1 MYTCLTG
8 VFNTPYSG
16 AAMSDFRFGLGHLTL
31 DFLATLGGRP
41 GSPVERLAVPGD
53 LSRWIAEAG
62 ITAAPRASG
71 QLLDDARELREAIR
85 RVLDCARE
93 GGRPSAPDLRLVN
106 DWARRPV
113 AAPQIGPDLARVSVG
128 PDPVTGALAHI
139 ARESVEFMTGP
150 EFVRVRTCAGCTL
163 LFIDRSRPGTRRWC
177 SMERCGNRNKTAHYR
192 QKRRT

>member
-1 MYTCLTG
+1 M
-8 VFNTPYSG
+8 N
-16 AAMSDFRFGLGHLTL
+16 DFRFGLGHVTL

-41 GSPVERLAVPGD
+41 GSRIERLAVPRD

-62 ITAAPRASG
+62 IAAAPGASSE
-71 QLLDDARELREAIR
+71 LLDHARALREAIR

-93 GGRPSAPDLRLVN
+93 GGRPSASDLRLVN
-106 DWARRPV
+106 EWARSPV

-139 ARESVEFMTGP
+139 ARESVEFVTGP
-150 EFVRVRTCAGCTL
+150 ELARVRTCAGCTL

-177 SMERCGNRNKTAHYR
+177 SMERCGNRSKTAHYR

>member
-113 AAPQIGPDLARVSVG
+113 AAPQIGPDLARLSVG

-139 ARESVEFMTGP
+139 ARESVELMTGP